1 MYCAVHVCS
10 LCSKG
15 FFRSGYKQL
24 YTEMLDF
31 VSAIDVGLLGSCM
44 VGKIWDFFLK
54 KPDFWKMEGK
64 TIVP

>member
-44 VGKIWDFFLK
+44 VGKIWDFFLEK
-54 KPDFWKMEGK
+54 A
-64 TIVP
+64 